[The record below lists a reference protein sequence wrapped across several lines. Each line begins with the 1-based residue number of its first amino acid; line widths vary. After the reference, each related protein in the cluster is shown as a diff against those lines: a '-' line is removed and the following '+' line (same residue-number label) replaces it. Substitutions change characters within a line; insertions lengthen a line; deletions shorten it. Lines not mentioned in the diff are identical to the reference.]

1 MPLAD
6 KLAGYAECNLDKDH
20 VRESAFAMAQ
30 AAVYYYRT
38 LFYVYHGF
46 EADSCDVLS
55 ETNIALP
62 KQFCHIRAIR
72 PRFLRRIGR
81 VGAALRP
88 RETVRRD
95 SKAIMQ

>member
-46 EADSCDVLS
+46 EAD
-55 ETNIALP
+55 
-62 KQFCHIRAIR
+62 IRAIR